1 LLQAQVEEKV
11 EDQIQQL
18 QVEVQVVTTE
28 MQVEIHLVLEVLA
41 EHKLRV
47 VLVEHLGQ
55 EHLLVVKQEH

>member
-1 LLQAQVEEKV
+1 
-11 EDQIQQL
+11 
-18 QVEVQVVTTE
+18 
-28 MQVEIHLVLEVLA
+28 LVLEVLA

>member
-1 LLQAQVEEKV
+1 LLQVQVEEKV
-11 EDQIQQL
+11 EGQIQQL
-18 QVEVQVVTTE
+18 QVEVQVVITE
-28 MQVEIHLVLEVLA
+28 MQVEIHLVPEVLA

>member
-1 LLQAQVEEKV
+1 LLQVQVEEKV

-28 MQVEIHLVLEVLA
+28 MQVEIHLVLAVLA